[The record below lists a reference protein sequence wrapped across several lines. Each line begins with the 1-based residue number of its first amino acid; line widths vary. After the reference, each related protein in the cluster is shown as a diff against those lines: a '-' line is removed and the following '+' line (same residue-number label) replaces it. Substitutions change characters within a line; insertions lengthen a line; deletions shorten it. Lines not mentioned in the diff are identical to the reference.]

1 MVVKIAII
9 YNSDIRN
16 MKMSEL
22 ESKYKDLCEELMA
35 ERGAKVTGG
44 SPEKPGKFKE
54 IKKAIARIKTQMNQ
68 IKMS

>member
-1 MVVKIAII
+1 
-9 YNSDIRN
+9 
-16 MKMSEL
+16 MSEL

-44 SPEKPGKFKE
+44 SPEKPGRSKE

>member
-44 SPEKPGKFKE
+44 SPEKPGRSKE
-54 IKKAIARIKTQMNQ
+54 IKRPLQGLKHK
-68 IKMS
+68 